1 MTTSSGFRQDVKGSW
16 IPKDPDAQL
25 VYALDWATEWLPTG
39 ASIVN
44 VSHTVTPA
52 TTPALAIESQ
62 GVQSGGTTYVELSG
76 GLKGEI
82 YTIEATVTLDDGAV
96 DSRRFR
102 IKCEDR
108 FL

>member
-25 VYALDWATEWLPTG
+25 VYSLDWATEWLPQG

-44 VSHTVTPA
+44 VSHTVTPT
-52 TTPALAIESQ
+52 TTPALSIESQ
-62 GVQSGGTTYVELSG
+62 GVQSGGVTYVELSG
-76 GLKGEI
+76 GSAGEI
-82 YTIEATVTLDDGAV
+82 YIIETTVTLDDGAV

-108 FL
+108 YL

>member
-25 VYALDWATEWLPTG
+25 VYSLDWATEWLPQG

-44 VSHTVTPA
+44 VSHTITPV
-52 TTPALAIESQ
+52 TTPALTIVSQ
-62 GVQSGGTTYVELSG
+62 GVQSGGVTYVELSG
-76 GLKGEI
+76 GSAGEI
-82 YTIEATVTLDDGAV
+82 YTIETTATLDDGAV

-108 FL
+108 YL